1 EIIIAIACAVGG
13 IVLISGGLQGYLPK
27 LGDLTE
33 RGLLHWPLR
42 LGLIVGGLFLAMPH
56 NPYILISEQTLFILS
71 FGLIALTLAL
81 GLMHRRWSP
90 A

>member
-1 EIIIAIACAVGG
+1 M
-13 IVLISGGLQGYLPK
+13 QGYLPK

-42 LGLIVGGLFLAMPH
+42 LGFIIGGLFLAMPH
-56 NPYILISEQTLFILS
+56 NPYILMTEQTLFILS
-71 FGLIALTLAL
+71 FGVIAASVAVA
-81 GLMHRRWSP
+81 LMHRRLVP